1 MIVKFHARGVGRGS
15 GPVDYLLGPQRDRE
29 GATLDRGD
37 PGLIEALIDSSPYA
51 KKYTSGV
58 LSFQEADLPREDKDK
73 LMDSFERALL
83 PGLDRDQ
90 YACLWVEHRDK
101 ERLELNFV
109 IPNIELL
116 SGKRLQ
122 PYFDRADRPRID
134 AWKVVVNA
142 QLGLHDPDDPLNKRA
157 LMTPSNLPKAK
168 QDAAQAITDGLLSLA
183 AAGELADRGDVV
195 ATLKQHGFEV
205 VRETRKSISIADPE
219 GGRNIRLKGAL
230 YEQDFRAGQDLRR
243 ELEAAGERYRN
254 EREERVRAA
263 RESYSRGV
271 GIKRAE
277 IEHRYRRP
285 EPEVGLAGVEG
296 VGLSVDRG
304 GVSAGDQLG
313 RGVVPGEGHR
323 RELGRD
329 LAPERDTGA
338 VGGEGRNVAHRDVWG
353 AAVYSRVGG
362 HSATGEGG
370 VLAAAERSESDVYS
384 GGVLNDRARTAVIES
399 VRELG
404 RRVQSAARGLG
415 ERLQRFAADV
425 RGHLYREPG
434 IAGERGELEQA
445 GVALERAS
453 RAIEPKIEALSIER
467 APRRGG
473 MSLGREYRE
482 YGDREYGD

>member
-51 KKYTSGV
+51 KRYTSGV
-58 LSFQEADLPREDKDK
+58 LSFQEADLPREDKDR

-157 LMTPSNLPKAK
+157 LMTPRNLPKAK

-195 ATLKQHGFEV
+195 ATLKLHGFEV

-230 YEQDFRAGQDLRR
+230 YEQDFRASQDLRR

-271 GIKRAE
+271 GLKRSE
-277 IEHRYRRP
+277 IERRYRRP
-285 EPEVGLAGVEG
+285 EPEVGLAGTEG
-296 VGLSVDRG
+296 LDLHLDRSGVD
-304 GVSAGDQLG
+304 VGDQLG
-313 RGVVPGEGHR
+313 RTVVPGHTHR
-323 RELGRD
+323 RELGTD
-329 LAPERDTGA
+329 LAPEHYIGA
-338 VGGEGRNVAHRDVWG
+338 VSGEGRQIDTVNVWRG
-353 AAVYSRVGG
+353 QAAVR
-362 HSATGEGG
+362 EGG
-370 VLAAAERSESDVYS
+370 LEGVGLWRQRERRISLDDP
-384 GGVLNDRARTAVIES
+384 GGLLNDGARTTVIES

-445 GVALERAS
+445 SVALERSS
-453 RAIEPKIEALSIER
+453 RAIEPKIEALSLER
-467 APRRGG
+467 EPRRGG
-473 MSLGREYRE
+473 MSLGGRWGTRE
-482 YGDREYGD
+482 YGD

>member
-157 LMTPSNLPKAK
+157 LMTPRNLPKAK

-271 GIKRAE
+271 GLKRSE

-453 RAIEPKIEALSIER
+453 RAIEPKIEALTFKRENQ
-467 APRRGG
+467 RGG
-473 MSLGREYRE
+473 ISLGGRR
-482 YGDREYGD
+482 GDREYGD

>member
-183 AAGELADRGDVV
+183 AAGELAARGDVV

-285 EPEVGLAGVEG
+285 EPEVGLVGVEG

-304 GVSAGDQLG
+304 GVCAGDQLG

-399 VRELG
+399 VREFG

-453 RAIEPKIEALSIER
+453 RAIEPKIEALSAER
-467 APRRGG
+467 EYRRGG
-473 MSLGREYRE
+473 MRLGNRW
-482 YGDREYGD
+482 GDREYGD

>member
-304 GVSAGDQLG
+304 GVSAWDQLG

-353 AAVYSRVGG
+353 TAVYSRVEG
-362 HSATGEGG
+362 HSATSEGG

-384 GGVLNDRARTAVIES
+384 GGLLNDRARTTVIES

>member
-15 GPVDYLLGPQRDRE
+15 GPIDYLLGPQRDRE

-277 IEHRYRRP
+277 IEQRYRRP
-285 EPEVGLAGVEG
+285 EPEVGLVGVEG

-313 RGVVPGEGHR
+313 RGVVPGESHR

-329 LAPERDTGA
+329 LTPERDIGA
-338 VGGEGRNVAHRDVWG
+338 VGSEGRQIGTVDVRQG
-353 AAVYSRVGG
+353 PAAVREDGLEGVGLWPRRG
-362 HSATGEGG
+362 IR
-370 VLAAAERSESDVYS
+370 ERGISLEDP
-384 GGVLNDRARTAVIES
+384 GGVLNDGTRAAVIES
-399 VRELG
+399 VRDLG

-453 RAIEPKIEALSIER
+453 RAIEQNIEALIMER
-467 APRRGG
+467 EPRRG

>member
-157 LMTPSNLPKAK
+157 LMTPRNLPKAK

-271 GIKRAE
+271 GLKRSE
-277 IEHRYRRP
+277 IERRYRRP
-285 EPEVGLAGVEG
+285 EPEVGLAG
-296 VGLSVDRG
+296 
-304 GVSAGDQLG
+304 
-313 RGVVPGEGHR
+313 
-323 RELGRD
+323 
-329 LAPERDTGA
+329 
-338 VGGEGRNVAHRDVWG
+338 
-353 AAVYSRVGG
+353 
-362 HSATGEGG
+362 
-370 VLAAAERSESDVYS
+370 
-384 GGVLNDRARTAVIES
+384 
-399 VRELG
+399 
-404 RRVQSAARGLG
+404 
-415 ERLQRFAADV
+415 
-425 RGHLYREPG
+425 
-434 IAGERGELEQA
+434 
-445 GVALERAS
+445 
-453 RAIEPKIEALSIER
+453 
-467 APRRGG
+467 
-473 MSLGREYRE
+473 
-482 YGDREYGD
+482 

>member
-157 LMTPSNLPKAK
+157 LMTPRNLPKAK
-168 QDAAQAITDGLLSLA
+168 LDAAQAITDGLLSLA

-304 GVSAGDQLG
+304 GISAGDQLG
-313 RGVVPGEGHR
+313 RGVVPGAADR
-323 RELGRD
+323 RELGHDHPTRTR
-329 LAPERDTGA
+329 LERDEDLGVVT
-338 VGGEGRNVAHRDVWG
+338 VGV
-353 AAVYSRVGG
+353 
-362 HSATGEGG
+362 
-370 VLAAAERSESDVYS
+370 
-384 GGVLNDRARTAVIES
+384 
-399 VRELG
+399 
-404 RRVQSAARGLG
+404 
-415 ERLQRFAADV
+415 
-425 RGHLYREPG
+425 
-434 IAGERGELEQA
+434 
-445 GVALERAS
+445 
-453 RAIEPKIEALSIER
+453 
-467 APRRGG
+467 
-473 MSLGREYRE
+473 
-482 YGDREYGD
+482 

>member
-296 VGLSVDRG
+296 VALSVDRG

-353 AAVYSRVGG
+353 AAVYSRVEG
-362 HSATGEGG
+362 HSATSEGG

-467 APRRGG
+467 EPRRGG
-473 MSLGREYRE
+473 MSLGRAHRE

>member
-83 PGLDRDQ
+83 TGLERDQ

-157 LMTPSNLPKAK
+157 LMTPRNLPKAK
-168 QDAAQAITDGLLSLA
+168 QVAAQAITDGLLSLA

-271 GIKRAE
+271 GLKRAE
-277 IEHRYRRP
+277 IERRYRRP

-296 VGLSVDRG
+296 LDLSVDRR

-313 RGVVPGEGHR
+313 RGVVPGAGHR
-323 RELGRD
+323 RELDGD
-329 LAPERDTGA
+329 LAPEHNIGA
-338 VGGEGRNVAHRDVWG
+338 VGGKGRQIGAVDVWQG
-353 AAVYSRVGG
+353 QTAVR
-362 HSATGEGG
+362 EGG
-370 VLAAAERSESDVYS
+370 LEGVALWQRRGNQERRVSLDDP
-384 GGVLNDRARTAVIES
+384 GGLLNDGARAAVIES

-404 RRVQSAARGLG
+404 KRVQSAARGLG

-434 IAGERGELEQA
+434 ITGERGELEQA
-445 GVALERAS
+445 GITLERSS
-453 RAIEPKIEALSIER
+453 RDIEPKIEALS
-467 APRRGG
+467 
-473 MSLGREYRE
+473 LGRELKRSTMGIGRESRE
-482 YGDREYGD
+482 YGD

>member
-15 GPVDYLLGPQRDRE
+15 GPVDYLLGQERERE

-37 PGLIEALIDSSPYA
+37 PALIEALIDSSPYA
-51 KKYTSGV
+51 KRYTSGV
-58 LSFQEADLPREDKDK
+58 LSFQEVDLPRDIKDK
-73 LMDSFERALL
+73 LMDSFEKALL
-83 PGLDRDQ
+83 PGLDADQ
-90 YACLWVEHRDK
+90 YACLWVEHLDK
-101 ERLELNFV
+101 GRLELNFV
-109 IPNIELL
+109 VPNVELL

-134 AWKVVVNA
+134 AWKTVINA

-157 LMTPSNLPKAK
+157 LVTPRDLPAAK
-168 QDAAQAITDGLLSLA
+168 LDAAQAITDGLLSLA
-183 AAGELADRGDVV
+183 AAGELADRSAVV
-195 ATLKQHGFEV
+195 ATLEGAGFKV

-313 RGVVPGEGHR
+313 RGVVPGEGHC

-329 LAPERDTGA
+329 LTPERDIGA
-338 VGGEGRNVAHRDVWG
+338 VGGEGRKIGTVDVREGETAVREGGLEG
-353 AAVYSRVGG
+353 AALWPRRGHQERRISLDDPGG
-362 HSATGEGG
+362 
-370 VLAAAERSESDVYS
+370 L
-384 GGVLNDRARTAVIES
+384 LNDRARTAVIES

-434 IAGERGELEQA
+434 VAGERGELEQA
-445 GVALERAS
+445 GTALERAS
-453 RAIEPKIEALSIER
+453 RAIEPKIEALTFKRENQ
-467 APRRGG
+467 RGG
-473 MSLGREYRE
+473 ISLGGRR
-482 YGDREYGD
+482 GDREYGD

>member
-29 GATLDRGD
+29 GATPDRGD
-37 PGLIEALIDSSPYA
+37 PSFIEALIDSSPYA
-51 KKYTSGV
+51 KRYTSGV
-58 LSFQEADLPREDKDK
+58 LSFQEADLSREDKDK

-90 YACLWVEHRDK
+90 YACLWVQHRDK

-304 GVSAGDQLG
+304 GVFVGDQLG

-323 RELGRD
+323 RELEHYHPTRTR
-329 LAPERDTGA
+329 LERD
-338 VGGEGRNVAHRDVWG
+338 GGLGSVTVPRPEWEVHRAIRGDDSDSWMEQG
-353 AAVYSRVGG
+353 QRQNEF
-362 HSATGEGG
+362 GEAGG
-370 VLAAAERSESDVYS
+370 VAAH
-384 GGVLNDRARTAVIES
+384 
-399 VRELG
+399 VR
-404 RRVQSAARGLG
+404 
-415 ERLQRFAADV
+415 D
-425 RGHLYREPG
+425 HLYREPG

-467 APRRGG
+467 APQRGG

>member
-15 GPVDYLLGPQRDRE
+15 GPIDYLLGPQRDRE

-37 PGLIEALIDSSPYA
+37 PGLIEALIDNSPYA

-230 YEQDFRAGQDLRR
+230 YEQDFRAGQELRR

-271 GIKRAE
+271 GIKRSE
-277 IEHRYRRP
+277 IERRYRRP

-304 GVSAGDQLG
+304 GVSAWDQLG

-353 AAVYSRVGG
+353 AAVYSRVEG
-362 HSATGEGG
+362 HSATSEGG

-399 VRELG
+399 VREFG

-453 RAIEPKIEALSIER
+453 RAIEPKVEALSLER
-467 APRRGG
+467 ELRRGG
-473 MSLGREYRE
+473 MSLGRAYRE

>member
-15 GPVDYLLGPQRDRE
+15 GPIDYLLGPQRDRE

-37 PGLIEALIDSSPYA
+37 PSLIKALIDSSPYA

-323 RELGRD
+323 RELEHYHPTRTR
-329 LAPERDTGA
+329 LERDGGLGSVTVPRPEWA
-338 VGGEGRNVAHRDVWG
+338 VHRATRGDDSDSRMEQGQRQNEFGEA
-353 AAVYSRVGG
+353 
-362 HSATGEGG
+362 GEAGG
-370 VLAAAERSESDVYS
+370 V
-384 GGVLNDRARTAVIES
+384 NDRARTTVIES

-425 RGHLYREPG
+425 RDHLYREPG

>member
-195 ATLKQHGFEV
+195 ATLKKHGFEV

-271 GIKRAE
+271 GIKRALPMPP
-277 IEHRYRRP
+277 RP
-285 EPEVGLAGVEG
+285 KIT
-296 VGLSVDRG
+296 SVLPFKSRIG
-304 GVSAGDQLG
+304 
-313 RGVVPGEGHR
+313 
-323 RELGRD
+323 
-329 LAPERDTGA
+329 APKWQ
-338 VGGEGRNVAHRDVWG
+338 N
-353 AAVYSRVGG
+353 
-362 HSATGEGG
+362 TGEFCHKP
-370 VLAAAERSESDVYS
+370 AA
-384 GGVLNDRARTAVIES
+384 T
-399 VRELG
+399 
-404 RRVQSAARGLG
+404 
-415 ERLQRFAADV
+415 
-425 RGHLYREPG
+425 
-434 IAGERGELEQA
+434 
-445 GVALERAS
+445 S
-453 RAIEPKIEALSIER
+453 R
-467 APRRGG
+467 
-473 MSLGREYRE
+473 
-482 YGDREYGD
+482 

>member
-15 GPVDYLLGPQRDRE
+15 GPVGYLLGQDGARE

-37 PGLIEALIDSSPYA
+37 PAIIEALIDSSPYA

-58 LSFQEADLPREDKDK
+58 LSFQEADLSREDKDK

-90 YACLWVEHRDK
+90 YACLWVEHQDK
-101 ERLELNFV
+101 GRLELNFV
-109 IPNIELL
+109 VPNVELL

-134 AWKVVVNA
+134 AWKTVINA
-142 QLGLHDPDDPLNKRA
+142 QLGLHDPDDPLNKRT
-157 LMTPSNLPKAK
+157 LVTPRDLPFAK
-168 QDAAQAITDGLLSLA
+168 KDAAQAITDGLLSLA
-183 AAGELADRGDVV
+183 VAGELTDRAAVV
-195 ATLKQHGFEV
+195 ATLEGAGFNV

-271 GIKRAE
+271 GLKRSE
-277 IEHRYRRP
+277 IERRYRRP
-285 EPEVGLAGVEG
+285 EPEVGLAGTEG
-296 VGLSVDRG
+296 LDLHLDRSGVD
-304 GVSAGDQLG
+304 VGDQLG
-313 RGVVPGEGHR
+313 RAVVPGHTHR
-323 RELGRD
+323 RELGTD
-329 LAPERDTGA
+329 LAPEHYIGA
-338 VGGEGRNVAHRDVWG
+338 VSGEGRQIDTVNVWRG
-353 AAVYSRVGG
+353 QTAVREDGLEGVGIWPRRG
-362 HSATGEGG
+362 IR
-370 VLAAAERSESDVYS
+370 ERGISLEDP
-384 GGVLNDRARTAVIES
+384 GGVLNDGTRAAVIES

-404 RRVQSAARGLG
+404 KWVQSAARGLG
-415 ERLQRFAADV
+415 DRLQRFAADV
-425 RGHLYREPG
+425 RNHFYREPS

-453 RAIEPKIEALSIER
+453 RAIETKIEALSIER
-467 APRRGG
+467 APQRGG

>member
-157 LMTPSNLPKAK
+157 LMTPRNLPKAK
-168 QDAAQAITDGLLSLA
+168 LDAAQAITDGLLSLA

-304 GVSAGDQLG
+304 GISAGDQLG
-313 RGVVPGEGHR
+313 RGVVPGAADR
-323 RELGRD
+323 RELGHDHPTRTR
-329 LAPERDTGA
+329 LERDEDLGVVTVPRPEWA
-338 VGGEGRNVAHRDVWG
+338 VHRATRWDDSDSRMEQGQRQNEFGEA
-353 AAVYSRVGG
+353 
-362 HSATGEGG
+362 GE
-370 VLAAAERSESDVYS
+370 V
-384 GGVLNDRARTAVIES
+384 NDRARTTVIES

-445 GVALERAS
+445 GFALERSS
-453 RAIEPKIEALSIER
+453 REIEPKIEALSIELE
-467 APRRGG
+467 PRRSA

-482 YGDREYGD
+482 HGDREYGD

>member
-195 ATLKQHGFEV
+195 ATLKQYGFEV

-243 ELEAAGERYRN
+243 ALEAAGERYRN

-296 VGLSVDRG
+296 VGFSVDRG
-304 GVSAGDQLG
+304 SVSAGDQLG

-329 LAPERDTGA
+329 LAPEQDIGA
-338 VGGEGRNVAHRDVWG
+338 VGEEGRDVAPEHVWG
-353 AAVYSRVGG
+353 AAVHRRVEG
-362 HSATGEGG
+362 HSATRERD

-445 GVALERAS
+445 GVALERSS
-453 RAIEPKIEALSIER
+453 RAIEPKIEALILER
-467 APRRGG
+467 EPRRGG
-473 MSLGREYRE
+473 MSLGRAYRE
-482 YGDREYGD
+482 HGDREYGD

>member
-15 GPVDYLLGPQRDRE
+15 GPIDYLLGPQRDRE

-37 PGLIEALIDSSPYA
+37 PSIIEALIDSSPYA

-122 PYFDRADRPRID
+122 PYFDRADRPCID

-271 GIKRAE
+271 GIKRSE

-304 GVSAGDQLG
+304 GFSAGDQLG

-329 LAPERDTGA
+329 LTPERDIGA
-338 VGGEGRNVAHRDVWG
+338 VGGEGRQIGTVDVRRG
-353 AAVYSRVGG
+353 QTVVR
-362 HSATGEGG
+362 EGG
-370 VLAAAERSESDVYS
+370 LEGTGLWRQRERRISLDDP
-384 GGVLNDRARTAVIES
+384 GGLLNDGARTAVIES

-404 RRVQSAARGLG
+404 RRVRSAARGLG

-445 GVALERAS
+445 GVALERSS
-453 RAIEPKIEALSIER
+453 REIEPKVEALSIEWE
-467 APRRGG
+467 PRRSA

>member
-29 GATLDRGD
+29 GATRDRGD

-183 AAGELADRGDVV
+183 AAGELADRLNAAQLAQRPIQIRQIERLGKRQRLHGLSDIVELLNAAYAAAGAPGQR
-195 ATLKQHGFEV
+195 AT
-205 VRETRKSISIADPE
+205 
-219 GGRNIRLKGAL
+219 AL
-230 YEQDFRAGQDLRR
+230 FQPHKA
-243 ELEAAGERYRN
+243 AAGEFDLHFKAVASLHHVHAVDLLRMVNDAFREGKTDGEQFEIFRRSHHHHVRDAVVN
-254 EREERVRAA
+254 ER
-263 RESYSRGV
+263 
-271 GIKRAE
+271 
-277 IEHRYRRP
+277 
-285 EPEVGLAGVEG
+285 
-296 VGLSVDRG
+296 
-304 GVSAGDQLG
+304 
-313 RGVVPGEGHR
+313 
-323 RELGRD
+323 
-329 LAPERDTGA
+329 
-338 VGGEGRNVAHRDVWG
+338 N
-353 AAVYSRVGG
+353 
-362 HSATGEGG
+362 
-370 VLAAAERSESDVYS
+370 
-384 GGVLNDRARTAVIES
+384 
-399 VRELG
+399 
-404 RRVQSAARGLG
+404 
-415 ERLQRFAADV
+415 
-425 RGHLYREPG
+425 GHLFR
-434 IAGERGELEQA
+434 Q
-445 GVALERAS
+445 
-453 RAIEPKIEALSIER
+453 KI
-467 APRRGG
+467 RRGMG
-473 MSLGREYRE
+473 NVGRSVYRQFHNARRQ
-482 YGDREYGD
+482 G

>member
-15 GPVDYLLGPQRDRE
+15 GPVGYLLGPNGARE

-37 PGLIEALIDSSPYA
+37 PALIEALIDCSPYA

-58 LSFQEADLPREDKDK
+58 LSFQEADLSREDKDK

-90 YACLWVEHRDK
+90 YACLWVEHQDK
-101 ERLELNFV
+101 GRLELNFV
-109 IPNIELL
+109 VPNVELL

-134 AWKVVVNA
+134 AWKTVINA
-142 QLGLHDPDDPLNKRA
+142 QLGLHDPDDPLNKRT
-157 LMTPSNLPKAK
+157 LVTPRDLPFAK
-168 QDAAQAITDGLLSLA
+168 KDAAEAITDGLLSLA
-183 AAGELADRGDVV
+183 VAGELADRAAVV
-195 ATLKQHGFEV
+195 ATLEGAGFNV

-230 YEQDFRAGQDLRR
+230 YEQDFRAGRDLRE

-254 EREERVRAA
+254 EREQRVREA
-263 RESYSRGV
+263 RASYSRGV
-271 GIKRAE
+271 AIKQSEFNR
-277 IEHRYRRP
+277 RYRRP

-296 VGLSVDRG
+296 LALHLDRG
-304 GVSAGDQLG
+304 GVDVGDQLG
-313 RGVVPGEGHR
+313 RVVVPGDDHR
-323 RELGRD
+323 RELGTD
-329 LAPERDTGA
+329 LESERDVGA
-338 VGGEGRNVAHRDVWG
+338 VGREGRKIATAGVRQEE
-353 AAVYSRVGG
+353 AAVC
-362 HSATGEGG
+362 EGG
-370 VLAAAERSESDVYS
+370 LKGADLWRQRDRLVSLDDP
-384 GGVLNDRARTAVIES
+384 GGLLNDGARAAVIEG
-399 VRELG
+399 VREFG

-425 RGHLYREPG
+425 RSHLYREPG

-445 GVALERAS
+445 GVALERSS
-453 RAIEPKIEALSIER
+453 RDIEPKIEALNIELE
-467 APRRGG
+467 PRRSS

>member
-15 GPVDYLLGPQRDRE
+15 GPIDYLLGPQRDRE

-51 KKYTSGV
+51 KRYTSGV
-58 LSFQEADLPREDKDK
+58 LSFQEADLPREDKDR

-168 QDAAQAITDGLLSLA
+168 QAAAQAITDGLLSLA
-183 AAGELADRGDVV
+183 GAGELADRGDVV

-254 EREERVRAA
+254 EREERVRAV

-304 GVSAGDQLG
+304 GVSAGGQLG

-329 LAPERDTGA
+329 LAPERD
-338 VGGEGRNVAHRDVWG
+338 VGTVGR
-353 AAVYSRVGG
+353 
-362 HSATGEGG
+362 EGG
-370 VLAAAERSESDVYS
+370 GITTAGVRQEEAVVREDRLEGIDLWRQRYRLVSLDDP
-384 GGVLNDRARTAVIES
+384 GGLLNDRARMAVIES
-399 VRELG
+399 VREFG

-482 YGDREYGD
+482 YGDRELGD

>member
-15 GPVDYLLGPQRDRE
+15 GPIDYLLGPQRDRE

-285 EPEVGLAGVEG
+285 EPEVGLVGVEG

-313 RGVVPGEGHR
+313 RGVVPGAADR
-323 RELGRD
+323 RELGHDHPTRTR
-329 LAPERDTGA
+329 LERDEDLGVVTVPRPEWA
-338 VGGEGRNVAHRDVWG
+338 VHRATRWDDSDSRMEQGQRQNEFGEA
-353 AAVYSRVGG
+353 
-362 HSATGEGG
+362 GE
-370 VLAAAERSESDVYS
+370 V
-384 GGVLNDRARTAVIES
+384 NDRARTTVIES

-467 APRRGG
+467 EPRRGG
-473 MSLGREYRE
+473 MSLGRAYRE
-482 YGDREYGD
+482 HGDREYGD

>member
-296 VGLSVDRG
+296 WVFPLI
-304 GVSAGDQLG
+304 GVAFLLG
-313 RGVVPGEGHR
+313 ISWVVVWYQ
-323 RELGRD
+323 GRVI
-329 LAPERDTGA
+329 AENW
-338 VGGEGRNVAHRDVWG
+338 VEI
-353 AAVYSRVGG
+353 SRQNK
-362 HSATGEGG
+362 TLEQ
-370 VLAAAERSESDVYS
+370 LAAKGGKLELSTCGKDQRLCVKMDLKELAYGREEES
-384 GGVLNDRARTAVIES
+384 
-399 VRELG
+399 
-404 RRVQSAARGLG
+404 
-415 ERLQRFAADV
+415 
-425 RGHLYREPG
+425 
-434 IAGERGELEQA
+434 ERGEYPWRIPE
-445 GVALERAS
+445 G
-453 RAIEPKIEALSIER
+453 
-467 APRRGG
+467 
-473 MSLGREYRE
+473 Y
-482 YGDREYGD
+482 

>member
-15 GPVDYLLGPQRDRE
+15 GPIDYLLGPQRDRE

-134 AWKVVVNA
+134 AWKVVINA

-168 QDAAQAITDGLLSLA
+168 QDAAQAITDGLLLMA

-296 VGLSVDRG
+296 VALSVDRG

-323 RELGRD
+323 RELGGD
-329 LAPERDTGA
+329 LAPEHDIGA
-338 VGGEGRNVAHRDVWG
+338 VGGEGRQIGSVDVRRG
-353 AAVYSRVGG
+353 QAAVR
-362 HSATGEGG
+362 EGG
-370 VLAAAERSESDVYS
+370 LEGVGLWRQRERRISLDDP
-384 GGVLNDRARTAVIES
+384 GGLLNDRARTAVIER
-399 VRELG
+399 VREFG
-404 RRVQSAARGLG
+404 RRVQSAAHGLG

-467 APRRGG
+467 EPRRGG
-473 MSLGREYRE
+473 MSLGRAYRE
-482 YGDREYGD
+482 HGDREYGD

>member
-134 AWKVVVNA
+134 AWKVVINA

-157 LMTPSNLPKAK
+157 LMTPRNLPKAK

-183 AAGELADRGDVV
+183 AAGELVDRGDVV
-195 ATLKQHGFEV
+195 ATLKLHGFEV

-304 GVSAGDQLG
+304 GISAGDQLG
-313 RGVVPGEGHR
+313 RGVVPGQGHR
-323 RELGRD
+323 RELEHDHPTRTR
-329 LAPERDTGA
+329 LERDGELGA
-338 VGGEGRNVAHRDVWG
+338 VTVPGPEWAVHRATRWDDSDSRMEQGQRQNEFGEA
-353 AAVYSRVGG
+353 
-362 HSATGEGG
+362 GEAGG
-370 VLAAAERSESDVYS
+370 V
-384 GGVLNDRARTAVIES
+384 NDRARTTVIES

>member
-157 LMTPSNLPKAK
+157 LMTPRNLPKAK

-271 GIKRAE
+271 GITRAE

-304 GVSAGDQLG
+304 GISAGDQLG
-313 RGVVPGEGHR
+313 RGVVPGAADR
-323 RELGRD
+323 RELGHDHPTRTR
-329 LAPERDTGA
+329 LERDEDLGVVTVPRPEWA
-338 VGGEGRNVAHRDVWG
+338 VHRATRWDDSDSRMEQGQRQNEFGEA
-353 AAVYSRVGG
+353 
-362 HSATGEGG
+362 GE
-370 VLAAAERSESDVYS
+370 V
-384 GGVLNDRARTAVIES
+384 NDRARTTVIES

-445 GVALERAS
+445 GFALERSS
-453 RAIEPKIEALSIER
+453 REIEPKIEALSIELE
-467 APRRGG
+467 PRRSA

-482 YGDREYGD
+482 HGDREYGD

>member
-157 LMTPSNLPKAK
+157 LMTPRNLPKAK

-271 GIKRAE
+271 GLKRSE
-277 IEHRYRRP
+277 IERRYRRP

-296 VGLSVDRG
+296 VGLSVDWS

-313 RGVVPGEGHR
+313 RGVVPGAADR
-323 RELGRD
+323 RELGHDHPTRTR
-329 LAPERDTGA
+329 LERDEDLGVVTVPRPEWA
-338 VGGEGRNVAHRDVWG
+338 VHRATRWDDSDSRMEQGQRQNEFGEA
-353 AAVYSRVGG
+353 
-362 HSATGEGG
+362 GE
-370 VLAAAERSESDVYS
+370 V
-384 GGVLNDRARTAVIES
+384 NDRARTTVIES

-434 IAGERGELEQA
+434 IARERGELEQA
-445 GVALERAS
+445 GVALERSS
-453 RAIEPKIEALSIER
+453 RDIEPKIEALNIELE
-467 APRRGG
+467 PRRSS

>member
-15 GPVDYLLGPQRDRE
+15 GPVGYLLGPDGARE

-37 PGLIEALIDSSPYA
+37 PALIEALIDSSPYA

-90 YACLWVEHRDK
+90 YACLWVEHQDK
-101 ERLELNFV
+101 GRLELNFV
-109 IPNIELL
+109 VPNVELL

-134 AWKVVVNA
+134 AWKTVINA
-142 QLGLHDPDDPLNKRA
+142 QLGLHDPDDPLNKRT
-157 LMTPSNLPKAK
+157 LVTPRDLPFAK
-168 QDAAQAITDGLLSLA
+168 QDAAQAITDGLLLLA
-183 AAGELADRGDVV
+183 AAGELADRADVV
-195 ATLKQHGFEV
+195 ATLEKHGFQV

-230 YEQDFRAGQDLRR
+230 YEQDFRASQDLRG

-254 EREERVRAA
+254 EREQRVREA
-263 RESYSRGV
+263 RASYSRGV
-271 GIKRAE
+271 AIKQSEFNR
-277 IEHRYRRP
+277 RYRRP
-285 EPEVGLAGVEG
+285 EPEVGLAGAEG
-296 VGLSVDRG
+296 LAMHVDRG
-304 GVSAGDQLG
+304 GVDVGDQLG
-313 RGVVPGEGHR
+313 GAVVPGHTHR
-323 RELGRD
+323 RELGHD
-329 LAPERDTGA
+329 LPAKTHLERDGYLGTVA
-338 VGGEGRNVAHRDVWG
+338 VPGPEW
-353 AAVYSRVGG
+353 AVYRATRWDDGENRMEQGQRKNEAGEAGG
-362 HSATGEGG
+362 
-370 VLAAAERSESDVYS
+370 
-384 GGVLNDRARTAVIES
+384 LNDGARAAVIES

-404 RRVQSAARGLG
+404 RRVQTAARGLG

-434 IAGERGELEQA
+434 LAGERGELEQA
-445 GVALERAS
+445 GVELERSS

-467 APRRGG
+467 EYRRGG
-473 MSLGREYRE
+473 MSLGGRW
-482 YGDREYGD
+482 GDREYGD

>member
-304 GVSAGDQLG
+304 GVAAGDQLG

-329 LAPERDTGA
+329 LAPEHDIGA

-353 AAVYSRVGG
+353 AAVYSRVEG
-362 HSATGEGG
+362 HSVTREGG

-445 GVALERAS
+445 SVALERAS
-453 RAIEPKIEALSIER
+453 RAIEPKIEALSIEQE
-467 APRRGG
+467 PRRSSMG
-473 MSLGREYRE
+473 LGREYRE